1 MAAGI
6 GSLVELGMGSWT
18 GLNTHGIALGALP
31 LPAFAR
37 PDITDFLWT
46 IPLAVA
52 IAVGTFVIFRLGL
65 RVEGIV
71 TRRRVVLTTVAGL
84 VIAGLAIA
92 FSEATDHSVNEV
104 LFSGQDALPGLVTRP
119 AGAYSLGALA
129 LLVAFK
135 GLAYGLSLGSFRGG
149 PIFPA
154 MFLGAAAGIMASHL
168 PGFELTPA
176 VSVGIGAAVAA
187 ALRLPLAAVVLHA
200 VVLTSQSGPGAGPLI
215 IVGVIVSYL
224 TTLAISGPEPPA
236 SQGGEGAPE
245 GGAQPAP
252 APAGG

>member
-84 VIAGLAIA
+84 IIAGLAIA

-104 LFSGQDALPGLVTRP
+104 LFSGQDALPGLVTH

-154 MFLGAAAGIMASHL
+154 MFLGRRRGNHGLPPPRLRVDARGLGRHRRGRRGGAAPT
-168 PGFELTPA
+168 PGGGRSRRCLDLA
-176 VSVGIGAAVAA
+176 IGA
-187 ALRLPLAAVVLHA
+187 RR
-200 VVLTSQSGPGAGPLI
+200 QGP
-215 IVGVIVSYL
+215 
-224 TTLAISGPEPPA
+224 
-236 SQGGEGAPE
+236 
-245 GGAQPAP
+245 
-252 APAGG
+252 